1 MLAKVPSE
9 SREMKILV
17 VDDSRTIRAGMANL
31 IGRMG
36 HTVIEAA
43 NGEEA
48 LRLFAEERPELVL
61 IDVMMP
67 LMDGYEAAKRMRQSQ
82 GDDWVPILFL
92 SSMEADQDL
101 DRAIDAGGDD

>member
-1 MLAKVPSE
+1 
-9 SREMKILV
+9 MKILV

-36 HTVIEAA
+36 HAVIEAE

-61 IDVMMP
+61 HHQWRVSKLQCP
-67 LMDGYEAAKRMRQSQ
+67 R
-82 GDDWVPILFL
+82 
-92 SSMEADQDL
+92 
-101 DRAIDAGGDD
+101 